1 MSSIRK
7 LVLPK
12 VFDEK
17 TMVEIGMIS
26 RCEPFKKFDE
36 E

>member
-1 MSSIRK
+1 
-7 LVLPK
+7 LALPK

-17 TMVEIGMIS
+17 TMAKIGMIS
-26 RCEPFKKFDE
+26 HCEPFKKFDE